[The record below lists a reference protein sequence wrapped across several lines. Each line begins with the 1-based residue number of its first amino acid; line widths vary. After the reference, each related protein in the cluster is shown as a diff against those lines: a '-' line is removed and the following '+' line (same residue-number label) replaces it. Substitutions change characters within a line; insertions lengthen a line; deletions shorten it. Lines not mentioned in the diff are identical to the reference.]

1 MANQVFPRLV
11 IDTNVV
17 LEGLTKQGGA
27 SGLIIEAWLAK
38 LFVVNVSTAIAYE
51 YQDVLARKL
60 SAHRW
65 QTLKPVLGKL
75 LSLAEFTTI
84 YFTWRPT
91 SSDPG
96 DDLII
101 DCAMNANAAI
111 VTSNIKDF
119 RSAQQ
124 ILGLQV
130 FTPVKLILK
139 LTNNN

>member
-1 MANQVFPRLV
+1 MVNRSFPGLV

-17 LEGLTKQGGA
+17 LEGLTKQGSA
-27 SGLIIEAWLAK
+27 SGLIIEGWLAK
-38 LFVVNVSTAIAYE
+38 LFTVNVSMAIAYE

-65 QTLKPVLGKL
+65 QTLKPVLGNL
-75 LSLAEFTTI
+75 LSYAEFTTI
-84 YFTWRPT
+84 YFTWRPA
-91 SSDPG
+91 SPDPG

-124 ILGLQV
+124 LLGLQI
-130 FTPVKLILK
+130 FTPVELILK
-139 LTNNN
+139 LTANN